1 MWSRAAVSR
10 MFTDEW
16 FPEGIVV
23 RGTRT
28 GTIEEIREPYS
39 PESASRLARTYA
51 ALWAEPIEWW
61 PVGADAGPRNLAMP
75 KQLYSR
81 SRREENRAGR

>member
-1 MWSRAAVSR
+1 ML
-10 MFTDEW
+10 TDEW

-39 PESASRLARTYA
+39 TESAIRLARTYA

-61 PVGADAGPRNLAMP
+61 GLNSDHGPRNLAMP
-75 KQLYSR
+75 KQLHHS
-81 SRREENRAGR
+81 SKPRRENSTR